1 MDTEQM
7 IRELR
12 CLEEEYRN
20 CEYGILELDGTTI
33 KTNWHHLCHDVADKL
48 EELNEELKALK
59 G

>member
-20 CEYGILELDGTTI
+20 CEYGILELDGATI
-33 KTNWHHLCHDVADKL
+33 KTNWYRLCHDVADKL

>member
-20 CEYGILELDGTTI
+20 CAYGILELDGVTI

-59 G
+59 S

>member
-1 MDTEQM
+1 M

-20 CEYGILELDGTTI
+20 CAYGILELDGVTI
-33 KTNWHHLCHDVADKL
+33 KTDWYRLCHDVADKL

-59 G
+59 S